1 MVAETGHDPNTQQ
14 NLMTKHPFFG
24 NFIQPAFITHH
35 IAMEPFQLSIHL
47 LSLT

>member
-14 NLMTKHPFFG
+14 NLMTQHPFFG
-24 NFIQPAFITHH
+24 NFIQPAFIIHH
-35 IAMEPFQLSIHL
+35 IAIEPFHLSIYL